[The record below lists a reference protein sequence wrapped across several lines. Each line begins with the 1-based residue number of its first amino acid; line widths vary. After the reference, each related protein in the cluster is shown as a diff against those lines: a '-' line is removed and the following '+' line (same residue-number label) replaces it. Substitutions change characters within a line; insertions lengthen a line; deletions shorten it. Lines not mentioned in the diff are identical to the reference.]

1 MTGTTAPADPV
12 TDPQR
17 AWSRLLWSRRA
28 WGWWGPLLV
37 ACAGFMLRVWHLSRP
52 NRLQFDETYYAKDA
66 WSMLRFGFPREW
78 IDKADERIIDHQFDG
93 LFTGQPEQF
102 VHPPAGKWF
111 IAAGEQIF
119 GLNAF
124 GWRIAAAV
132 TGALTLFVLARL
144 VIRLTGSVVMG
155 CLAGSVL
162 ALDGL
167 HFVLSRLA
175 LLDVFLTFWL
185 VCAVACLAADRDW
198 IAARLRRWRPWR
210 PWQLAAGACFGLAC
224 ATKWSG
230 VYPVAAFGLAIVG
243 WEVLARYRA
252 ARHED
257 GLPWRGWIGTTL
269 TVGVPAFVLIVGMG
283 FVVYIATWTSWL
295 IHYDV
300 FAEQF
305 GHGYG
310 DHPSWGAWVNE
321 PASTTM
327 GHVVDALRSLWH
339 YHVMTYDF
347 HTGSYLRG
355 KSHPYES
362 GPAGWLV
369 LSRPVAV
376 DAQNDLPA
384 ASCGAA
390 ADSSCMREVLMLG
403 NPVVWWSGVL
413 AIIAGIVT
421 WFRTRNWAMG
431 WALLAIAATWLP
443 WFAFMSRPIFSF
455 YAVTVLP
462 FTIVVMCLLV
472 HAVYRS
478 APSPRARYGLW
489 LAAGAWCVAVVVA
502 FWYFY
507 PIWTD
512 ALIPYDAWRQ
522 RMWFSTWI

>member
-1 MTGTTAPADPV
+1 
-12 TDPQR
+12 
-17 AWSRLLWSRRA
+17 
-28 WGWWGPLLV
+28 
-37 ACAGFMLRVWHLSRP
+37 
-52 NRLQFDETYYAKDA
+52 
-66 WSMLRFGFPREW
+66 
-78 IDKADERIIDHQFDG
+78 
-93 LFTGQPEQF
+93 
-102 VHPPAGKWF
+102 
-111 IAAGEQIF
+111 
-119 GLNAF
+119 
-124 GWRIAAAV
+124 
-132 TGALTLFVLARL
+132 
-144 VIRLTGSVVMG
+144 
-155 CLAGSVL
+155 
-162 ALDGL
+162 
-167 HFVLSRLA
+167 
-175 LLDVFLTFWL
+175 
-185 VCAVACLAADRDW
+185 
-198 IAARLRRWRPWR
+198 
-210 PWQLAAGACFGLAC
+210 
-224 ATKWSG
+224 
-230 VYPVAAFGLAIVG
+230 
-243 WEVLARYRA
+243 
-252 ARHED
+252 
-257 GLPWRGWIGTTL
+257 
-269 TVGVPAFVLIVGMG
+269 
-283 FVVYIATWTSWL
+283 
-295 IHYDV
+295 
-300 FAEQF
+300 
-305 GHGYG
+305 
-310 DHPSWGAWVNE
+310 
-321 PASTTM
+321 TM

-489 LAAGAWCVAVVVA
+489 LAVGAWCVAVVVA
-502 FWYFY
+502 FWSFY
-507 PIWTD
+507 PIWPD
-512 ALIPYDAWRQ
+512 ALIPSEAWRQ
-522 RMWFSTWI
+522 RMWFSTWISASTAADRSAFSSVSTAGSGRICRAIHFLAVRLSRGRSRFTAPTITPSAQKNA